1 MRVYHH
7 NVMKEFD
14 MSSENLS
21 SEIATM
27 N

>member
-7 NVMKEFD
+7 NVMKELD